1 MEREQVDFIFC
12 DLDDREKKFEN
23 GCQALLR
30 NSGTLYQRH
39 AWTWT
44 DWLMEQV
51 VGTVVTT
58 EQDLHY
64 YQQQQQRRKQQQQQ
78 KRGESGSKASAAAPA
93 DENEDC
99 AVFGFASLLDL
110 STKDQLEQQQD
121 APQQPDQQ
129 QERVEA
135 RMQALRYVHQYAL
148 NDCPDEYKPEM
159 TQLLEPLLSPTKQPQ
174 SSSESKKSP
183 LIPLFLFLH
192 GRMMNLP
199 LEIVLALHQQLWLDW
214 EWDQEEEE
222 EDPKDGKA
230 TKKKTNKQSPLQR
243 DSSILPKMTLSGKIV
258 EPRILRLAPCTK
270 TNSSTSHKTSNNN
283 KRTKKK
289 QTTNEATA
297 VLSQGVLYRY
307 YDDELLADRAVVRY
321 AVKAP
326 PSYSQEED
334 LFLQVLVLTSSGYQ
348 QAIHDLEQMVG
359 SA

>member
-1 MEREQVDFIFC
+1 
-12 DLDDREKKFEN
+12 
-23 GCQALLR
+23 
-30 NSGTLYQRH
+30 
-39 AWTWT
+39 
-44 DWLMEQV
+44 MEQV

-58 EQDLHY
+58 EQDLQY
-64 YQQQQQRRKQQQQQ
+64 YQQQQQQQKQKHQQQQ
-78 KRGESGSKASAAAPA
+78 KRGESGSNSSAAAPA
-93 DENEDC
+93 DEDEDC

-110 STKDQLEQQQD
+110 STKDQQLEQQQQQE

-135 RMQALRYVHQYAL
+135 RIQALQYVHQYAL
-148 NDCPDEYKPEM
+148 NDCPDRYKPEM

-183 LIPLFLFLH
+183 SIPLFLSLH

-222 EDPKDGKA
+222 DPKDLKA
-230 TKKKTNKQSPLQR
+230 TKKKTTYKQSPLPT
-243 DSSILPKMTLSGKIV
+243 DSSILPKMTLSGKKLK
-258 EPRILRLAPCTK
+258 PRILRLAPCTK
-270 TNSSTSHKTSNNN
+270 TNSSTSRKTKNNNNNNNNNN
-283 KRTKKK
+283 KRKKK
-289 QTTNEATA
+289 TQTTNEATA
-297 VLSQGVLYRY
+297 VLSQEVLYRY

-321 AVKAP
+321 TVKAP

-334 LFLQVLVLTSSGYQ
+334 LFLQVLVLTPSGYQ